1 MSWLSTREHAI
12 GIVVLNTDSKEI
24 RFINHSKEKHHVD
37 QT

>member
-1 MSWLSTREHAI
+1 MRWLSTPEDAI
-12 GIVVLNTDSKEI
+12 GIVVLTADSKEI